1 MKLRTARI
9 VIWSMIGACVTVVDR
24 IVHKVP
30 NWLAIVL
37 YSAAVILIITG
48 MIVGKRA
55 AA

>member
-1 MKLRTARI
+1 MSILIIIGI
-9 VIWSMIGACVTVVDR
+9 VLGACVTVVDR

-37 YSAAVILIITG
+37 YIVAVILIITG

-55 AA
+55 TA